1 MASTDFEDEDP
12 EETAELLAP
21 FGRKFPGL
29 APATSRL
36 ADLGGPR
43 PLTPST
49 CPPESAWSGPIGPPT
64 RWCPRAGTGPP
75 LSWIARLPLA
85 LVLRSWEERFGAR
98 LMHLGFDTMA
108 LLVERPVPDA
118 DEALSVG
125 AEHFALCTD
134 NMTSW
139 WFWWD

>member
-1 MASTDFEDEDP
+1 VSSGWHGAAIILDS
-12 EETAELLAP
+12 
-21 FGRKFPGL
+21 
-29 APATSRL
+29 
-36 ADLGGPR
+36 
-43 PLTPST
+43 
-49 CPPESAWSGPIGPPT
+49 SA
-64 RWCPRAGTGPP
+64 
-75 LSWIARLPLA
+75 PLA

>member
-1 MASTDFEDEDP
+1 VVDGLELTEVITELWDGEVPDEDEDP

-36 ADLGGPR
+36 ADIGERAAATASVDLPAGIGLVRADR
-43 PLTPST
+43 PADALVS
-49 CPPESAWSGPIGPPT
+49 SGWPGAANILDSP
-64 RWCPRAGTGPP
+64 A
-75 LSWIARLPLA
+75 PLA

-108 LLVERPVPDA
+108 LLVERPVP
-118 DEALSVG
+118 G
-125 AEHFALCTD
+125 A
-134 NMTSW
+134 TSW
-139 WFWWD
+139 WFWWG